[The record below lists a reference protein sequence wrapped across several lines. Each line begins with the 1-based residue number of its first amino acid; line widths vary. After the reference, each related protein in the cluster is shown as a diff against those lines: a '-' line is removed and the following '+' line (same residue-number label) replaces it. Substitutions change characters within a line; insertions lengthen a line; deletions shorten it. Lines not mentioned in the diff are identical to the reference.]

1 MFCEHFLQIFLGKE
15 GPHFFFLLFYLRL
28 LQLHLIMN
36 IYEQDDKFI
45 FSVDLDRALLQ
56 DYRTDGFIIQFDAV
70 HG

>member
-1 MFCEHFLQIFLGKE
+1 
-15 GPHFFFLLFYLRL
+15 
-28 LQLHLIMN
+28 MN